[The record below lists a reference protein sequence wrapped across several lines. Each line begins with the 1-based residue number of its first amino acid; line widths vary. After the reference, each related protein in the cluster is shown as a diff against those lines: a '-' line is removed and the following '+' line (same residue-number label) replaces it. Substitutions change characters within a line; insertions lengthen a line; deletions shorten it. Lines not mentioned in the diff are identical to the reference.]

1 MLQVS
6 PDIDDNEIL
15 KMRGDDLKKR
25 NVSSVLHVVIF
36 ELIMLQTIV
45 TLVIL
50 TDQKNEEILHG
61 KLHFLCS
68 DYSHIRKAFTS
79 EIIT

>member
-15 KMRGDDLKKR
+15 KMRSDDLKKR

-45 TLVIL
+45 TLAIL
-50 TDQKNEEILHG
+50 TEEKNEEILHG
-61 KLHFLCS
+61 KLHFSAVTIATFVRLLLQ
-68 DYSHIRKAFTS
+68 KL
-79 EIIT
+79 

>member
-15 KMRGDDLKKR
+15 KMRGADLKKR

-61 KLHFLCS
+61 KLHF
-68 DYSHIRKAFTS
+68 
-79 EIIT
+79 

>member
-15 KMRGDDLKKR
+15 KMRSDDLKKR

-45 TLVIL
+45 TLAIL
-50 TDQKNEEILHG
+50 TEEKNEEILHG
-61 KLHFLCS
+61 KLHFCAVTIATFVRLLLQ
-68 DYSHIRKAFTS
+68 KL
-79 EIIT
+79 